1 MTDSDTTPTPAPT
14 IRLDHF
20 LKLACLVE
28 TGGRAKQ
35 MIQNGSVK
43 VNGEVCLARRKKLV
57 DGDIVHF
64 EHEELVVGIQ

>member
-1 MTDSDTTPTPAPT
+1 MTDSDTTPAPT

-20 LKLACLVE
+20 LKIACVVE

-43 VNGEVCLARRKKLV
+43 VNGEVCLKRRKKLV